1 MSDQS
6 PWAPKPGGEG
16 EGPAVGSET
25 GAPGAPAPLSVPGE
39 TEGPVPPGGAAA
51 PQSGGGGAAF
61 IPIIGIMLIWLTA
74 LAVGLVVYLQQDD
87 PNPYASASIGDNED
101 DLVAMALRERD
112 LPAGLSLQFRNS
124 FENTD
129 WADLLISADPS
140 LATDDEASIRKA
152 KQLDSQ
158 ERVTNMFSVFSWSD
172 LASSKQGQALRLISQ
187 STLYASAQAA
197 RDDTSRRCGLLSRDK
212 DVLDE
217 FAVPSLGEQATGFTV
232 TSLDEEQGK
241 TVDTVVCFR
250 TGRIV
255 HGVVQ
260 TSLDGSQ
267 DIGLVIRLAERME
280 SHVALT
286 YAGKAEPVD
295 EDPNAEG

>member
-16 EGPAVGSET
+16 EGPAVSSGNDTPTAVET
-25 GAPGAPAPLSVPGE
+25 APSGETAEGAPPA
-39 TEGPVPPGGAAA
+39 GGATAA
-51 PQSGGGGAAF
+51 RGTASAAF
-61 IPIIGIMLIWLTA
+61 MPIIGIMLIWLTA

-87 PNPYASASIGDNED
+87 SNPYASTSIGDNED

-112 LPAGLSLQFRNS
+112 LPEGLSLQFRNG

-140 LATDDEASIRKA
+140 LATDDEASTRKA

-158 ERVTNMFSVFSWSD
+158 ERITNMFSVFGWTE

-187 STLYASAQAA
+187 STLYASPQAA
-197 RDDTSRRCGLLSRDK
+197 RDDTSRRCGLLGRDK
-212 DVLDE
+212 DILRE

-232 TSLDEEQGK
+232 TSLDAEQGK

-260 TSLDGSQ
+260 TSLDGAQ
-267 DIGLVIRLAERME
+267 DIGLVISLAERME
-280 SHVALT
+280 SHVRLT
-286 YAGKAEPVD
+286 YEGKAEPID
-295 EDPNAEG
+295 EAPAPGEG